1 MHIESIMSEC
11 KNNNIVYAEG
21 KVNVYVYIIR
31 LCMKLQMPTQYKPRA
46 QHRDQIIIFDVDTNF
61 IMAIAIAYAIA

>member
-1 MHIESIMSEC
+1 MHIECIMSEC
-11 KNNNIVYAEG
+11 KNNNIVYTEG

-46 QHRDQIIIFDVDTNF
+46 QQETK
-61 IMAIAIAYAIA
+61 